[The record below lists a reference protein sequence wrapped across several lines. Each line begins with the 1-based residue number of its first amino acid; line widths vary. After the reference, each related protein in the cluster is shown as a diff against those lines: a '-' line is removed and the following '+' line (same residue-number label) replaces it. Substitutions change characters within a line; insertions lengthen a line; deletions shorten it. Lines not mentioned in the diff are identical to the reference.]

1 MIALIFIIVILL
13 YLCLIGSLI
22 YGFDRVEDFKLK
34 DLKPKTKFSV
44 IVPFR
49 NEAANLPKLLDSL
62 LKLNYPKSL
71 IEVILVDDDSEDDSI
86 ELIKKVL
93 DTKSFKKPLDCTST
107 SLSEHAQRDIRIVKN
122 NRTSNSPKK
131 DAITTALKMA
141 KHDWIITTDTDC
153 ILPKYWLDAFD
164 ECIQTNQP
172 NCVVAP
178 VTYSDGSLFL
188 KRFQILDILSLQ
200 GATVGGFGLKLPFL
214 SNGANFAY
222 RKAMFESVDGF
233 IGNYNLASGDDIFL
247 LEKFKKENPKSVV
260 YLKSEKAIVSTKPVT
275 KIKSLIQQ
283 RLRWASKTSHNPN
296 WFSKLV
302 GLVVFLGNLAC
313 IAILPILFLG
323 YVKPRIAV
331 ALLVIKFSVDFLL
344 LFKTSR
350 FFKQENL
357 LFSYV
362 WSCII
367 YPFFSVYIV
376 VLSLFKSYEWKGRT
390 FKK

>member
-1 MIALIFIIVILL
+1 MIAFIFIIATLL
-13 YLCLIGSLI
+13 YLFLIGSLI
-22 YGFDRVEDFKLK
+22 HGFDRVEDFKLK

-49 NEAANLPKLLDSL
+49 NETENLPQLLDSIL
-62 LKLNYPKSL
+62 QLNYPKL
-71 IEVILVDDDSEDDSI
+71 MFEVILVDDDSEDDSI
-86 ELIKKVL
+86 EVINNIISKRPFDCAQGDIK
-93 DTKSFKKPLDCTST
+93 
-107 SLSEHAQRDIRIVKN
+107 IIKN

-131 DAITTALKMA
+131 DAITTAIKIA
-141 KHDWIITTDTDC
+141 KYDWIITTDADC
-153 ILPKYWLDAFD
+153 TLPKYWLDTFE

-172 NCVVAP
+172 NCIVAP
-178 VTYSDGSLFL
+178 VTYNDGSSFL
-188 KRFQILDILSLQ
+188 KRFQILDVLSLQ
-200 GATVGGFGLKLPFL
+200 GATIGSFGLRLPFL

-222 RKAMFESVDGF
+222 RKSVFQSTNGF
-233 IGNYNLASGDDIFL
+233 TGNDTLASGDDIFL
-247 LEKFKKENPKSVV
+247 LEKFKKVDSKKVF
-260 YLKSEKAIVSTKPVT
+260 YLKSDKAIVTTKPVSNL
-275 KIKSLIQQ
+275 KLLIQQ

-313 IAILPILFLG
+313 IAILPILFFG

-331 ALLVIKFSVDFLL
+331 ALVVIKLSIDFLL

-350 FFKQENL
+350 FFKQENV

-362 WSCII
+362 WSCVF
-367 YPFFSVYIV
+367 YPFFSVYIAI
-376 VLSLFKSYEWKGRT
+376 LSLFKSYQWKGRT

>member
-1 MIALIFIIVILL
+1 MIAFIFIIATLL
-13 YLCLIGSLI
+13 YLFLIGSLI
-22 YGFDRVEDFKLK
+22 HGFDRVEDFKLK

-49 NEAANLPKLLDSL
+49 NETENLPQLLDSIL
-62 LKLNYPKSL
+62 QLNYPKL
-71 IEVILVDDDSEDDSI
+71 MFEVILVDDDSEDDSI
-86 ELIKKVL
+86 EVINNIISKRPFDCAQGDIK
-93 DTKSFKKPLDCTST
+93 
-107 SLSEHAQRDIRIVKN
+107 IIKN

-131 DAITTALKMA
+131 DAITTAIKIA
-141 KHDWIITTDTDC
+141 KYDWIITTDADC
-153 ILPKYWLDAFD
+153 TLPKYWLDTFE

-172 NCVVAP
+172 NCIVAP
-178 VTYSDGSLFL
+178 VTYNDGSSFL
-188 KRFQILDILSLQ
+188 KRFQILDVLSLQ
-200 GATVGGFGLKLPFL
+200 GATIGSFGLRLPFL

-222 RKAMFESVDGF
+222 RKSVFQSTNGF
-233 IGNYNLASGDDIFL
+233 TGNDTLASGDDIFL
-247 LEKFKKENPKSVV
+247 LEKFKKVDPKKVF
-260 YLKSEKAIVSTKPVT
+260 YLKSDKAIVTTKPVSNL
-275 KIKSLIQQ
+275 KLLIQQ

-313 IAILPILFLG
+313 IAILPILFFG

-331 ALLVIKFSVDFLL
+331 ALVVIKLSIDFLL

-350 FFKQENL
+350 FFKQENV

-362 WSCII
+362 WSCVF
-367 YPFFSVYIV
+367 YPFFSVYIAI
-376 VLSLFKSYEWKGRT
+376 LSLFKSYQWKGRT